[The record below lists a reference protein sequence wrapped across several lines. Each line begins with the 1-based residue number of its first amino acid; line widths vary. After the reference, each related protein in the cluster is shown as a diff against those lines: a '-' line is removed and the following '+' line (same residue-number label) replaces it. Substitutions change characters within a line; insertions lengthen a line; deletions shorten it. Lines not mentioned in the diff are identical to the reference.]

1 MNQNNSRDQN
11 FAPSFRNDSHISSRN
26 EHRTATPHFKMT
38 VICYFEGIVIFF
50 RKDRPLS
57 FRYGNWRSHI
67 NRSLIHHFKGTAYIQ
82 SLWDSFFSRLF
93 CVWYGL
99 CLYRLSVLHTK
110 QPERRRRKNASLW
123 LTYGASFRRDNHF
136 LSSRNYRLSS
146 LMGYPSFLC
155 MGYRMGHRT
164 GYPICHFGKKIIN
177 SFQ

>member
-1 MNQNNSRDQN
+1 MDQNNSRDQN

-50 RKDRPLS
+50 RKDCPLS
-57 FRYGNWRSHI
+57 SRKEKWRSHI

-99 CLYRLSVLHTK
+99 NFCRLSVLHTK
-110 QPERRRRKNASLW
+110 QPERRRRKKCLSMINLW
-123 LTYGASFRRDNHF
+123 DFIS
-136 LSSRNYRLSS
+136 
-146 LMGYPSFLC
+146 
-155 MGYRMGHRT
+155 
-164 GYPICHFGKKIIN
+164 K
-177 SFQ
+177 

>member
-1 MNQNNSRDQN
+1 MSIEQPP
-11 FAPSFRNDSHISSRN
+11 PSFQNDSHIRFQN
-26 EHRTATPHFKMT
+26 EIGTFSHFEET

-57 FRYGNWRSHI
+57 SRKENWRSHI

-82 SLWDSFFSRLF
+82 SFMGLFFQPTVLCVIRL
-93 CVWYGL
+93 VSLPLVRITHKTAG
-99 CLYRLSVLHTK
+99 T
-110 QPERRRRKNASLW
+110 PEAKNASLW
-123 LTYGASFRRDNHF
+123 LTYGTSFRRDSHS